1 MNKNIGLILLT
12 IGIGLTA
19 GFGAVLSPGFRKATL
34 ASGQATMAAA
44 AADALHVEYCALR
57 KESRLEDADGCGDSP
72 PLVGTSAEKL
82 STLEQRREIMLVG
95 VSQARVAYQIALKK
109 CITFDAAVTSM
120 GTQGPGVRLS
130 GWFGAGGAGF
140 GLGLFFLVSGAWI
153 CRKAAGAALV
163 DEGEDSPGVIDFG
176 ALLGEVA
183 EATAVLR
190 DEMVALD
197 APTEA
202 DADQFQAQLE
212 EIQKDTLARLC
223 ASGPRVQA
231 RYGLHG
237 MAALFSPLSGAERR
251 LNRAWAALV
260 DRHWPEALESVE
272 GAVSEL
278 TETRAALKAL
288 QGGE

>member
-19 GFGAVLSPGFRKATL
+19 GYGAVLSPGFRKATL

-57 KESRLEDADGCGDSP
+57 KESKLEDADGCGDSP
-72 PLVGTSAEKL
+72 PLVGTPAEKL
-82 STLEQRREIMLVG
+82 STLEQRREILLVQ
-95 VSQARVAYQIALKK
+95 VSQARVAYRIALKK
-109 CITFDAAVTSM
+109 CINLDAAVTSM

-130 GWFGAGGAGF
+130 GWFDAGGTGF

-153 CRKAAGAALV
+153 CRKAAGAALD

-212 EIQKDTLARLC
+212 DIQKDTLARLC

-231 RYGLHG
+231 RYGLQG
-237 MAALFSPLSGAERR
+237 MAALFSPLSSAERK
-251 LNRAWAALV
+251 LNRTWAALV
-260 DRHWPEALESVE
+260 DRHWPEALDSVV
-272 GAVSEL
+272 GAVGEL
-278 TETRAALKAL
+278 TETRAALQAL
-288 QGGE
+288 KGGE